1 MWKEMFPSV
10 KWSKPHTLAAWK
22 RKIIAFQYCLWG
34 KEPGRRHFCQ
44 PQHASALQ
52 AAGTSSPVPSE
63 GLPHNASS
71 PCSSNISPY
80 CHNLQTKHRRKA
92 TQLLILASQEPHAP
106 LPTLLSPQTD
116 VFPSTSHCTATPPC
130 ASAGRVSPEGGGRSV
145 SSHYSHI
152 LSQLSPHPK
161 YPQHLHSPCLLPQL
175 FLQLAL
181 VAEFSQASLQP
192 KSNSRRPGASESDT
206 KY

>member
-1 MWKEMFPSV
+1 MPQPCRPLARLLLCPLRVFPTTPPHPAAVTSRPIATIY
-10 KWSKPHTLAAWK
+10 KLNMDTKPLK
-22 RKIIAFQYCLWG
+22 
-34 KEPGRRHFCQ
+34 
-44 PQHASALQ
+44 
-52 AAGTSSPVPSE
+52 
-63 GLPHNASS
+63 
-71 PCSSNISPY
+71 
-80 CHNLQTKHRRKA
+80 
-92 TQLLILASQEPHAP
+92 LLILASQEPHAP